1 MLNDKQIARMLKK
14 MKRFEDTLDS
24 MIFQKVCELP
34 VSAYETKEPLDSIPD
49 SSLYKPV
56 KPGEIWGGDGV

>member
-34 VSAYETKEPLDSIPD
+34 VSPYETKEPLDSIPD

-56 KPGEIWGGDGV
+56 